1 MTDQASST
9 LSQRFADYRRGVVYR
24 FGERATRA
32 LTSFFASQSLV
43 EDKPILDSANF
54 PFLKDFTDNWEAI
67 LAEAKEILKNRED
80 IPAFQE
86 VSPDQNAIATGK
98 NWRTFF
104 LFGFG
109 ERLVNNCAKAP
120 ITTAL
125 LEKVPNLQI
134 SWFSILS
141 PGYHIPPHRGVTKG
155 IVRAHLGIIIPKDAE
170 KCRIRVG
177 DQIRVWKPG
186 EIFVLDDTYE
196 HEVWN
201 DTSEERVIL
210 IFDFDRPMRWA
221 GKSLLHFFI
230 WVMKF
235 TAFYQE
241 PKKNMMTFE
250 QRFEAATKRN
260 NENLEKLADAREA
273 ARKK

>member
-1 MTDQASST
+1 MSDTSQPT
-9 LSQRFADYRRGVVYR
+9 LIERFSAYRRNLIYSY
-24 FGERATRA
+24 GERLTRA
-32 LTSFFASQSLV
+32 LTRFFSSQSLV
-43 EDKPILDSANF
+43 EDAPILDSKPF
-54 PFLKDFTDNWEAI
+54 PFLEEFTKNWEVI
-67 LAEAKEILKNRED
+67 RDEVTEILKNRED
-80 IPAFQE
+80 IPAFEE
-86 VSPDQNAIATGK
+86 VSPDQHWIAKGK

-109 ERLVNNCAKAP
+109 EKMPSNCARAP
-120 ITTAL
+120 VTTAL

-155 IVRAHLGIIIPKDAE
+155 ILRAHLGLIIPKDAE

-201 DTSEERVIL
+201 DTDEERVIL
-210 IFDFDRPMRWA
+210 IFDFDRPMRWL
-221 GKSLLHFFI
+221 GTTLLHTFI
-230 WVMKF
+230 YIMKF

-241 PKKNMMTFE
+241 PKKNMMSFE
-250 QRFEAATKRN
+250 QRFEAATRRN
-260 NENLEKLADAREA
+260 NENLEKLADARQA
-273 ARKK
+273 AKKD